1 MIGLNGLTVVLKLH
15 PHITFFLR
23 TKLIMS
29 GNDMSG
35 DILISNGDYCLYT
48 YFFSFMLMRPG
59 KMVLLLTLGFCM
71 FMSELSLRF
80 FIQACQK
87 TKSYRK
93 NKRWCDI
100 SS

>member
-1 MIGLNGLTVVLKLH
+1 MGLQFSSSFTLVLL
-15 PHITFFLR
+15 FFLEQ
-23 TKLIMS
+23 IMS

-71 FMSELSLRF
+71 FMSE
-80 FIQACQK
+80 FI
-87 TKSYRK
+87 SPIFHSSMSK
-93 NKRWCDI
+93 NKELQEEQEMVRHFLLA
-100 SS
+100 SR